1 MKKEKLNIEYP
12 LAARKPDLVWQL
24 ISTDHGLGR
33 WLADEVIEQDGI
45 ISFTWGQPWA
55 DHHTLSAHVVERTKN
70 SHIRFRWVEEDD
82 PDAFW
87 EMRIGQSELTGE
99 LCLCVV
105 DYAPTS
111 EIEDLQS
118 LWDGNMERLHQ
129 TSGL

>member
-33 WLADEVIEQDGI
+33 WLADEVTEQDGV

-87 EMRIGQSELTGE
+87 EMRIGRSELTDE
-99 LCLCVV
+99 LCLYVA
-105 DYAPTS
+105 DYALP
-111 EIEDLQS
+111 EDIDDLHD
-118 LWDGNMERLHQ
+118 LWDGNMERLHRV
-129 TSGL
+129 SGL